1 MQDFKQGDIVRYVVD
16 PEWPEYA
23 TPGSVLEI
31 REYIGK
37 NAKDVDSYR
46 CKLIFGEWTEEGYTH
61 TYDGDSAT
69 FLLTELEAVDETI
82 PEA

>member
-37 NAKDVDSYR
+37 NGREVDSYR
-46 CKLIFGEWTEEGYTH
+46 CKLIFGEWTAHGADHVWE
-61 TYDGDSAT
+61 DNSAT
-69 FLLTELEAVDETI
+69 FLLTELEAVDETVQGG
-82 PEA
+82 